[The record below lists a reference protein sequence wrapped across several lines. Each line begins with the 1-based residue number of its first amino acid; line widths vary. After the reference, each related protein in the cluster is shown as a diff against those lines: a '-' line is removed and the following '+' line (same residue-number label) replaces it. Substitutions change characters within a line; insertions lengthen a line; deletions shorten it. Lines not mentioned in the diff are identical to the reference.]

1 MSLMR
6 AATTGPVE
14 IRVAEPDDL
23 PSCLALDDSYTS
35 SYTWQVEVVRGEPG
49 SPPHPLS
56 SSVTLGDSPVSVTFR
71 PVKLPRPR
79 KVAGPV
85 ASGIRG
91 EGGDDFHLSRLHA
104 WRAADLVLVAQ
115 QGEKLCG
122 YLVLTIVPGSGIGW
136 ISSLVVANSMR
147 RKGVGSMLLSA
158 ARRWSR
164 YGGGT
169 NVRAFMLE
177 LTTKNYPGI
186 AFCRKEGFHL
196 CGYTDYAFSNGD
208 LVLMF
213 VSQVVI

>member
-1 MSLMR
+1 MRPMR
-6 AATTGPVE
+6 APTAGPVE
-14 IRVAEPDDL
+14 VRVAEDEDL
-23 PSCLALDDSYTS
+23 PACLALDDSYTT

-49 SPPHPLS
+49 AAPYPMS

-79 KVAGPV
+79 KVPGPI
-85 ASGIRG
+85 ASSAR
-91 EGGDDFHLSRLHA
+91 EGNDDSHLSRLQG

-122 YLVLTIVPGSGIGW
+122 YLVLTVVPGSGIGW
-136 ISSLVVANSMR
+136 ISALVVANSMR

-164 YGGGT
+164 YGGGKS
-169 NVRAFMLE
+169 VRAFMLE
-177 LTTKNYPGI
+177 LQTKNYPGV
-186 AFCRKEGFHL
+186 AFCRKEGFNL
-196 CGYTDYAFSNGD
+196 CGYTDYSFSNGD